1 MANNLYNTMY
11 NPAVLSCIANLSNDE
26 VFTPPDVANAML
38 DMLPQELFSNPEIT
52 FLDPAC
58 KSGVFLREI
67 AKRLLKGLESLY
79 PDLQERTDHIFK
91 YQLYGVAIT
100 ELTAHL
106 SRRSVYCSKTAN
118 GNYSVAH
125 MDTVDGNIRYK
136 IIQHRFQGGKCVFC
150 GASESEYGHDRRGDD
165 LETHAYEMIHTT
177 HPEEI
182 FKMKFDVIIG
192 NPPYQLSDG
201 GNGVSASPIY
211 QRFIEQAIKLNPR
224 YLSMIVPSR
233 YFAGGKGLDA
243 FRERMLSDRHLVKM
257 VDFINAKDCFPQNSI
272 SGGVHY
278 FLWDRDHEGDCEF
291 TTVLGDKRDTKMRKL
306 NEFSTFVRYNS
317 AVEIIHK
324 VHKGNFQPLSDSVS
338 SRNPFGIPTSARG
351 EENPR
356 RGYLKLVSS
365 KGIGYVPAGDVIKG
379 QEFVSKYKI
388 MVSRITYEH
397 AGEPDKDGKLKV
409 LSRVEIL
416 APNEVCTDSYLI
428 IGGYDTYEEAENLM
442 NYLKTKFARFL
453 VSQTLSA
460 INLSKDKFGF
470 IPVLDFKKPV
480 SEEELYE
487 RYNLTA
493 ENIEFINSLIHD
505 FDMNG
510 GDE

>member
-1 MANNLYNTMY
+1 
-11 NPAVLSCIANLSNDE
+11 
-26 VFTPPDVANAML
+26 
-38 DMLPQELFSNPEIT
+38 
-52 FLDPAC
+52 
-58 KSGVFLREI
+58 
-67 AKRLLKGLESLY
+67 
-79 PDLQERTDHIFK
+79 
-91 YQLYGVAIT
+91 
-100 ELTAHL
+100 
-106 SRRSVYCSKTAN
+106 
-118 GNYSVAH
+118 
-125 MDTVDGNIRYK
+125 
-136 IIQHRFQGGKCVFC
+136 
-150 GASESEYGHDRRGDD
+150 
-165 LETHAYEMIHTT
+165 
-177 HPEEI
+177 
-182 FKMKFDVIIG
+182 
-192 NPPYQLSDG
+192 
-201 GNGVSASPIY
+201 
-211 QRFIEQAIKLNPR
+211 
-224 YLSMIVPSR
+224 
-233 YFAGGKGLDA
+233 
-243 FRERMLSDRHLVKM
+243 MLSDRHLVKM

-272 SGGVHY
+272 SGGVNY

-291 TTVLGDKRDTKMRKL
+291 TTVLGDKRDTQMRKL

-324 VHKGNFQPLSDSVS
+324 VHKGVFKPLSEIVS

-351 EENPR
+351 EENPKK
-356 RGYLKLVSS
+356 GYLKLVSS

-416 APNEVCTDSYLI
+416 GPNEVCTDSYLI
-428 IGGYDTYEEAENLM
+428 IGGYDTYQEAENLM

-487 RYNLTA
+487 KYALTA

>member
-1 MANNLYNTMY
+1 
-11 NPAVLSCIANLSNDE
+11 
-26 VFTPPDVANAML
+26 
-38 DMLPQELFSNPEIT
+38 
-52 FLDPAC
+52 
-58 KSGVFLREI
+58 
-67 AKRLLKGLESLY
+67 
-79 PDLQERTDHIFK
+79 
-91 YQLYGVAIT
+91 
-100 ELTAHL
+100 
-106 SRRSVYCSKTAN
+106 
-118 GNYSVAH
+118 
-125 MDTVDGNIRYK
+125 
-136 IIQHRFQGGKCVFC
+136 
-150 GASESEYGHDRRGDD
+150 
-165 LETHAYEMIHTT
+165 
-177 HPEEI
+177 
-182 FKMKFDVIIG
+182 MKFDVIIG

-324 VHKGNFQPLSDSVS
+324 VHKGNFQPLSEIVS